1 MCGLVAIVERGSRP
15 DTVAARH
22 ALAAIAHRGPD
33 AEGILGE
40 TFDAPGGGGGGAAT
54 SVVLGHRRLSIIDV
68 SERSNQP
75 LTIGGDSL
83 VFNGELYDFREIARD
98 LQRAGEPFETTGDS
112 EVLLRLLAR
121 EGAAGLARANGMWAF
136 CHLDRGRR
144 RLTAVRDRLGKKPLF
159 YAVVR
164 DRIVIAS
171 EIKAILA
178 ATGIRAR
185 ADDGSVARYL
195 AEGWLYPR
203 GDGAT
208 HIRGIREVRPGH
220 ALRIDLDTLEVSEQ
234 RVASVDTGPPP
245 DPGALLELVC
255 AAVERRLVSDR
266 RVCLLLSGGVDS
278 SLILSVLAARRLT
291 DRVVCVTGDAGKSE
305 DAAYAKAALEALGIE
320 PLALPL
326 DYGGQGFDH
335 LLSVCRHQEKPF
347 PMIGNVLGLSVLYA
361 TLGERDIRVALDG
374 AGGDEVFAGYWKR
387 QAGFAMRDA
396 ARAADRAWLARL
408 REGGMVPGALAT
420 LSDEELLTVPLPV
433 PARELLDERAMNLLS
448 RDRRAAVGAA
458 PSGDPLAGFEG
469 SLAEALALD
478 LSRGRMQEWLWQND
492 RNAMAAGVE
501 NRSPLLDV
509 RLAPFLAT
517 GYAAK
522 MDGRWNKRELRAL
535 FSRLVPLP
543 TAGRSEKQG
552 FRFLSRRF
560 LKANRARVLEL
571 LAGSAI
577 SGAWAERGPLLDAVR
592 TDEDMVASPL
602 VERLVVLAGLEAQ
615 GLM

>member
-1 MCGLVAIVERGSRP
+1 MCGLVAIVERGARP
-15 DTVAARH
+15 DTEAVRR
-22 ALAAIAHRGPD
+22 ALAAMAHRGPD
-33 AEGILGE
+33 AEGVLAE
-40 TFDAPGGGGGGAAT
+40 TFAARNGAVAAT

-75 LTIGGDSL
+75 LTIANDSL
-83 VFNGELYDFREIARD
+83 VFNGEIYNFREVARE
-98 LQRAGEPFETTGDS
+98 LQRDGATIETTGDS

-121 EGAAGLARANGMWAF
+121 DGVAGLARANGMWAF

-144 RLTAVRDRLGKKPLF
+144 RLSAVRDRLGKKPLF
-159 YAVVR
+159 YCVER

-178 ATGIRAR
+178 VTGMRAR
-185 ADDGSVARYL
+185 GDDGAIAGYL

-203 GDGAT
+203 SDGGT
-208 HIRGIREVRPGH
+208 HLAGIREVRPGH
-220 ALRIDLDTLEVSEQ
+220 ALTIDLDTLDVSEQ
-234 RVASVDTGPPP
+234 RVAAIDIGPPA
-245 DPGALLELVC
+245 DPNALLDLVC
-255 AAVERRLVSDR
+255 DAVEKRLVGDR

-305 DAAYAKAALEALGIE
+305 DAAYAAAALEALGIE

-347 PMIGNVLGLSVLYA
+347 PMIGNVLGLPVLYA
-361 TLGERDIRVALDG
+361 ALGERDIRVALDG

-396 ARAADRAWLARL
+396 ARAGDTAWLARA
-408 REGGMVPGALAT
+408 REGGMLPDALAAMSDAE
-420 LSDEELLTVPLPV
+420 LSSRPLPV
-433 PARELLDERAMNLLS
+433 PGREMLDERALSLLA
-448 RDRRAAVGAA
+448 RDRHAAVVAA
-458 PSGDPLAGFEG
+458 PSGDPLVGFG
-469 SLAEALALD
+469 GTLAEALAID

-501 NRSPLLDV
+501 NRSPLLDF
-509 RLAPFLAT
+509 RLAPFLST

-522 MDGRWNKRELRAL
+522 MDGCWNKRELRAL
-535 FSRLVPLP
+535 FDRLVPLP
-543 TAGRSEKQG
+543 TAGRAEKQG

-577 SGAWAERGPLLDAVR
+577 CATWTTRGRLLDAIR
-592 TDEDMVASPL
+592 ADEEMVASPL
-602 VERLVVLAGLEAQ
+602 AERLVVLAGLEAH